1 MCKHHGDLMAKE
13 TKTEHV
19 GIMVTPEMGAEIEAE
34 AERQGRSK
42 SDLVRRAVA
51 EALRGW
57 KAHRRRIDGYTVG
70 RE

>member
-1 MCKHHGDLMAKE
+1 MCKHHGDIMAKQE

-19 GIMVTPEMGAEIEAE
+19 GLMVTPEMGAEIEAE

-57 KAHRRRIDGYTVG
+57 KAQRGAQP
-70 RE
+70 